1 MSAKPEEIA
10 RARVLI
16 ADDDPMVGI
25 LATETLQQAG
35 FDATV
40 VSDGS
45 AVLAAFDRHVP
56 DIVLLDVEMPGANG
70 FELCAAIRRRPQGVH
85 VPIVMVTGRDDTDS
99 ISQAYAAGATDFMV
113 KPIAWPVLPHRVG
126 FVIRAHQTTHA
137 LRDSEA
143 RTRALLEAFPDWIFR
158 ISPEGR
164 VLEHLSGNALSTGD
178 KFVGTTLEE
187 SLPAETAR
195 KAREAMQAA
204 MGDGAQQSYEFEVG
218 SGTAKKAFETR
229 INLQPDATYLFVV
242 RDITE
247 RRRTDA
253 RIQYLAYYD
262 TLTGLANRQLF
273 IRDLR
278 RAIRACE
285 RRKTRV
291 AVLFVDLDRFKR
303 INDTLGHAVG
313 DALLQSV
320 ARRLEACVRPA
331 DVVARSGPAEDQAQ
345 VRLARLGGDE
355 FVILLTDIVG
365 PAEAATVATR
375 VRHALAEPFSSDGH
389 QFVVTPSI
397 GIALYPDDG
406 SEIEELLVKADM
418 AMYEAK
424 EQGRNRHTFFS
435 QSMSGRSLD
444 RLDLEQDLRRAI
456 AVGEFALHYQPKVDA
471 VTGTIDGVE
480 ALLRWRHAERGWISP
495 GVFIPL
501 AEETGMMLALGD
513 WVINEACRQIRD
525 WAGRGIEHLCVAV
538 NVSTLQFSRED
549 FVESILSAVRSNGV
563 NPQRLELEITE
574 SLLMRNIEEVTD
586 SLRRLRNAG
595 LKISIDDFGT
605 GYSSLGYLNQ
615 FPVDTLKI
623 DRSFVKDLHL
633 SSDDAAICAAIIA
646 MARELSLT
654 TVAEGVELVE
664 QLEFLQKQGCN
675 LIQGFLFSKPL
686 PAAELEEL
694 VRSGRRLTI
703 RQLAGAGSA

>member
-1 MSAKPEEIA
+1 M
-10 RARVLI
+10 R
-16 ADDDPMVGI
+16 
-25 LATETLQQAG
+25 
-35 FDATV
+35 
-40 VSDGS
+40 
-45 AVLAAFDRHVP
+45 
-56 DIVLLDVEMPGANG
+56 
-70 FELCAAIRRRPQGVH
+70 
-85 VPIVMVTGRDDTDS
+85 
-99 ISQAYAAGATDFMV
+99 
-113 KPIAWPVLPHRVG
+113 
-126 FVIRAHQTTHA
+126 
-137 LRDSEA
+137 
-143 RTRALLEAFPDWIFR
+143 
-158 ISPEGR
+158 
-164 VLEHLSGNALSTGD
+164 
-178 KFVGTTLEE
+178 
-187 SLPAETAR
+187 
-195 KAREAMQAA
+195 
-204 MGDGAQQSYEFEVG
+204 
-218 SGTAKKAFETR
+218 
-229 INLQPDATYLFVV
+229 
-242 RDITE
+242 
-247 RRRTDA
+247 
-253 RIQYLAYYD
+253 AYYD

-320 ARRLEACVRPA
+320 ARRLETCVRPA
-331 DVVARSGPAEDQAQ
+331 DVVARSGPAEDQGQ

-355 FVILLTDIVG
+355 FVILLTDIAG
-365 PAEAATVATR
+365 SAEAAAVATR

-406 SEIEELLVKADM
+406 SEIEDLLVKADM

-424 EQGRNRHTFFS
+424 DQGRNRHAFFS

-456 AVGEFALHYQPKVDA
+456 ATGEFALHYQPKVDA
-471 VTGTIDGVE
+471 VTGSIDSVE

-495 GVFIPL
+495 GLFIPL

-525 WAGRGIEHLCVAV
+525 WSTRGLEQLSVAV

-549 FVESILSAVRSNGV
+549 FVESILAAVRSNGV

-646 MARELSLT
+646 MARELNLT

-703 RQLAGAGSA
+703 RQLAVEGSK